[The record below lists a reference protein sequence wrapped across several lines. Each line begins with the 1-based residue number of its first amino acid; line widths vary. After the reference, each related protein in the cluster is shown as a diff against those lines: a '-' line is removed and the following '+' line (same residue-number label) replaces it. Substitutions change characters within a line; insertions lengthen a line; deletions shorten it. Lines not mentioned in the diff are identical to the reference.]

1 MIVDV
6 HTHCLQPDHI
16 SDAGHRADRRAGYPP
31 LQPLTFARYA
41 EEMSVVDRAIV
52 FGIRGL
58 ATGVRSPNEFA
69 AEWVRRDPDKLIG
82 FMAIDPME
90 DDHMEQIEQG
100 LELGLRGIKIYPMLG
115 RYDPSDPTNF
125 AMFEKAQRL
134 GLPVLS
140 HTGTHPNPRAMLK
153 YSHPLLV
160 DEIAQAFPDLKYIM
174 AHLSHPWQRDC
185 AIVLRKHPNVYADI
199 SGVWVRRWQGWEALI
214 GMLEWSVTDKLLFG
228 SDFPLWTPREAL
240 AKIRRFNDQLEG
252 TRLPRIP
259 DEVIDGI
266 IHRDSLKLL
275 GLE

>member
-1 MIVDV
+1 M
-6 HTHCLQPDHI
+6 
-16 SDAGHRADRRAGYPP
+16 
-31 LQPLTFARYA
+31 
-41 EEMSVVDRAIV
+41 VDRAIV

-58 ATGVRSPNEFA
+58 ATGVRSPNEFTA
-69 AEWVRRDPDKLIG
+69 DWVRRDPDKLIG

-174 AHLSHPWQRDC
+174 AHLSHPVAARLRHRAAQASQCVRGHLRGVGAAVAGVGGADRHAGVERHRQVAVRLRLSALDPARGAGEDPPLQRS
-185 AIVLRKHPNVYADI
+185 ARGHAPAAH
-199 SGVWVRRWQGWEALI
+199 SR
-214 GMLEWSVTDKLLFG
+214 
-228 SDFPLWTPREAL
+228 
-240 AKIRRFNDQLEG
+240 
-252 TRLPRIP
+252 TR
-259 DEVIDGI
+259 
-266 IHRDSLKLL
+266 
-275 GLE
+275 